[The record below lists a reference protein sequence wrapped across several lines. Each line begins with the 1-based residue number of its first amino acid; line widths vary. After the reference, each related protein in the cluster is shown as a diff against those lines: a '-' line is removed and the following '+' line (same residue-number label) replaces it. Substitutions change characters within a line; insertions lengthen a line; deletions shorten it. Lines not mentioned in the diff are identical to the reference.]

1 MVNGVTVLVV
11 LAEVPQR
18 LRRLAGWLL
27 TRSLL
32 LLIIINVVMFV
43 QQPRITFYP
52 YSEHEALPTQWGLA
66 YEDVALTTE
75 DGVALHGWYIPH
87 PAATKTLLFLHGNG
101 GNISHRGESLAIFHR
116 LGLSI
121 LIIDYRGYGRSEGE
135 PGEQGFY
142 RDARAA
148 WHYLTGQHGVKPEQI
163 ILFGRSLGGAVA
175 TDLASQVTPA
185 ALILEST
192 FSSARDMAAHLFPLL
207 SRVVV
212 LRYRFASDEKVAQ
225 VTSPILMLH
234 SPQDEVIPYPLGR
247 RLYAAAPSPK
257 QFVEMRGGHNDGIM
271 QSQPLYEWSLQRFIS
286 ELDK

>member
-1 MVNGVTVLVV
+1 MV
-11 LAEVPQR
+11 LADLSPG
-18 LRRLAGWLL
+18 LRRFVRWLI
-27 TRSLL
+27 TRGLLL
-32 LLIIINVVMFV
+32 LLIINGVMFV

-52 YSEHEALPTQWGLA
+52 YSEHEALPTQWGLP
-66 YEDVALTTE
+66 YEDVTLTTE
-75 DGVALHGWYIPH
+75 DKVSLHGWYLPH
-87 PAATKTLLFLHGNG
+87 PNATKTLLFLHGNG

-116 LGLSI
+116 LGLNI

-135 PGEQGFY
+135 PSEQGLY

-148 WHYLTGQHGVKPEQI
+148 WHYLVGQRGVKPEQI

-175 TDLASQVTPA
+175 TDLASQVRPA

-192 FSSARDMAAHLFPLL
+192 FSSAREVATHLFPLL

-212 LRYRFASDEKVAQ
+212 LRYRFASNEKIAQ

-247 RLYAAAPSPK
+247 ALYAVAPPPK
-257 QFVEMRGGHNDGIM
+257 QFVEMHGGHNDGFM
-271 QSQPLYEWSLQRFIS
+271 QSQPMYEWSLQRFIR
-286 ELDK
+286 ELDKGTKK

>member
-1 MVNGVTVLVV
+1 MR
-11 LAEVPQR
+11 QR
-18 LRRLAGWLL
+18 PGRLARWLI

-52 YSEHEALPTQWGLA
+52 YSEHEASPPQWGLP
-66 YEDVALTTE
+66 YEEVALITE
-75 DGVALHGWYIPH
+75 DGVRLHGWYIPH

-101 GNISHRGESLAIFHR
+101 GNISHRGESLTIFHR
-116 LGLSI
+116 LELNT
-121 LIIDYRGYGRSEGE
+121 LIIDYRGYGRSKGE
-135 PGEQGFY
+135 PSEQGLY

-148 WHYLTGQHGVKPEQI
+148 WHYLVGQRGVKPEQI

-175 TDLASQVTPA
+175 TDLASQVRPA

-192 FSSARDMAAHLFPLL
+192 FSSARAVATHLFPLL
-207 SRVVV
+207 STVVL
-212 LRYRFASDEKVAQ
+212 LRYRFASDERIAL

-234 SPQDEVIPYPLGR
+234 SPQDEVIPYSLGR
-247 RLYAAAPSPK
+247 ALYAAAPSPK

-271 QSQPLYEWSLQRFIS
+271 QSQPEYEWSLRRFIS
-286 ELDK
+286 ELDREATK